1 MAELSIDSDDIRML
15 IVKARAALANLPSDE
30 DDDPDEELELDAATS
45 ITVEGHD
52 HLVEETEPDHS
63 IDEVRGYI
71 EGLDDDQQ
79 AEIVALVWVGRGDFE
94 PRDFAEAVREA
105 RTSVAGSVGDYLL
118 KMPLLPSY
126 LEAGL
131 DAVEED

>member
-1 MAELSIDSDDIRML
+1 LAELSIDTDGIRML
-15 IVKARAALANLPSDE
+15 ILKAWAALANLPSEE
-30 DDDPDEELELDAATS
+30 DDDPEEELELDAATS

-52 HLVEETEPDHS
+52 HLVEESEPDHS

-79 AEIVALVWVGRGDFE
+79 AELVALVWIGRGDFE
-94 PRDFAEAVREA
+94 PRDFTEAVREA
-105 RTSVAGSVGDYLL
+105 KAGVSGSVAGYLL
-118 KMPLLPSY
+118 NMPLLPGY

-131 DAVEED
+131 DAVAED